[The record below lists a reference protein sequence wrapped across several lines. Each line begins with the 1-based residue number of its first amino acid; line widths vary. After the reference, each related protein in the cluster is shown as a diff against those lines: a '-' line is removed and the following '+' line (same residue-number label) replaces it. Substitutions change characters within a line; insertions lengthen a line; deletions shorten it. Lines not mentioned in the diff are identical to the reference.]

1 MFIIQGLS
9 RILLLSE
16 RSDII
21 NYFKVACGSKIA
33 LSVGTEFTEIP
44 SISFELLIFDTS
56 LIIKKTNAL
65 YRCLEF
71 FSDRLVCLLPID
83 TPYGIRKYVESRF
96 KFIIPFP
103 VTVETFRE
111 NLLSMQNQ
119 LQQRLKTADLSL
131 LENENIP
138 DTVLGYFCG
147 SSSIIK
153 SVRKKILSVAD
164 TNEPVLLLGETGT
177 GKTTAGALIH
187 GLSERGEKKMVS
199 YSLSTVV
206 ESLAESTFF
215 GHVKGSYT
223 NALIETIG
231 LFEAANGSTVFFDEL
246 GLASLAV
253 QAMLL
258 TVLETGN
265 FKKVG
270 SQKEQHVDV
279 RVIFA
284 TNADL
289 TQMLREGTFRTDL
302 YWRICD
308 NIIKLPSLRERK
320 EDICDMVESYI
331 SKEDYTIK
339 DEAIE
344 KLENYSWPG
353 NIRQL
358 HKCLRRAMSR
368 AKDHVIR
375 ADQIDFGDINSL
387 Q

>member
-1 MFIIQGLS
+1 
-9 RILLLSE
+9 
-16 RSDII
+16 
-21 NYFKVACGSKIA
+21 
-33 LSVGTEFTEIP
+33 
-44 SISFELLIFDTS
+44 
-56 LIIKKTNAL
+56 
-65 YRCLEF
+65 
-71 FSDRLVCLLPID
+71 
-83 TPYGIRKYVESRF
+83 
-96 KFIIPFP
+96 
-103 VTVETFRE
+103 
-111 NLLSMQNQ
+111 
-119 LQQRLKTADLSL
+119 
-131 LENENIP
+131 
-138 DTVLGYFCG
+138 
-147 SSSIIK
+147 
-153 SVRKKILSVAD
+153 
-164 TNEPVLLLGETGT
+164 
-177 GKTTAGALIH
+177 
-187 GLSERGEKKMVS
+187 MVS

-223 NALIETIG
+223 NASIETIG

-358 HKCLRRAMSR
+358 HKCLRRAMSH